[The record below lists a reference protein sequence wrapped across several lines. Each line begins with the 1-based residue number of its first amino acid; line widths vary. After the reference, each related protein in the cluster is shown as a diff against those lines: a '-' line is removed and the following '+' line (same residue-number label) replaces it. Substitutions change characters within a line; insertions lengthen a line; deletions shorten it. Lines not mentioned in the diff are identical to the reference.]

1 MDGESMKSGS
11 KFGDA
16 AGSVLRVS
24 KEMNDRK
31 STEPT
36 KSFFVS
42 DYAHGDIVYLIT
54 DVDQRKRIIDA
65 VMFTIGE
72 GVQYRLA
79 CGTTSSW
86 HHSIE
91 MSRDRDFTCPEN

>member
-1 MDGESMKSGS
+1 MDGESMRSDS

-16 AGSVLRVS
+16 AGSVLRLSNEV
-24 KEMNDRK
+24 NDK
-31 STEPT
+31 KAAEPT

-54 DVDQRKRIIDA
+54 DVDQRKRIVDA
-65 VMFTIGE
+65 VLFNIGE

-79 CGTTSSW
+79 CGTTTSW
-86 HHSIE
+86 HHAIE
-91 MSRDRDFTCPEN
+91 MSRDRDLTCQEN